1 MFDFFFFFFG
11 GVGCDYG
18 LCLKWRWFGSC
29 GCHGFGGCGCV
40 GWWVF
45 FFFPLLRT
53 MVEVVTGG
61 VVVEVVVAGWKVF
74 VVDIFY
80 FILMNF
86 LYYFNQMER
95 NIDPLI
101 LGVL

>member
-1 MFDFFFFFFG
+1 
-11 GVGCDYG
+11 
-18 LCLKWRWFGSC
+18 
-29 GCHGFGGCGCV
+29 
-40 GWWVF
+40 
-45 FFFPLLRT
+45 
-53 MVEVVTGG
+53 MVEVVTAG

-86 LYYFNQMER
+86 LYYFNQMAK

-101 LGVL
+101 LGVLWSDKVK

>member
-1 MFDFFFFFFG
+1 
-11 GVGCDYG
+11 
-18 LCLKWRWFGSC
+18 
-29 GCHGFGGCGCV
+29 
-40 GWWVF
+40 
-45 FFFPLLRT
+45 
-53 MVEVVTGG
+53 MVEVFTGG

-86 LYYFNQMER
+86 LYYFNQMAK